1 METVTRCVTTL
12 MVDSVV
18 AVMKDLNSQVTTEHV
33 KVGLH
38 VVSFSVFTLRK
49 FESDN
54 HKHPPMNSFYSS
66 A

>member
-1 METVTRCVTTL
+1 MGTVTRCVTTL

-38 VVSFSVFTLRK
+38 VVSFSVFTLSK
-49 FESDN
+49 FENDN
-54 HKHPPMNSFYSS
+54 HKHPLMNSFYSS